1 MGNLAYVLLQQS
13 VSNVSNSEFQITHY
27 LDCTACDIQFMV
39 PTRAKATNTVKS
51 QHALLI
57 HFELVFFVRHDQ
69 YELLKTEGFQRMPAR
84 VH

>member
-13 VSNVSNSEFQITHY
+13 VSNVSNSS
-27 LDCTACDIQFMV
+27 TACDIQFMV
-39 PTRAKATNTVKS
+39 PTRAKATNTVKF

-57 HFELVFFVRHDQ
+57 HFKLVFFVRHDQ
-69 YELLKTEGFQRMPAR
+69 HELLKTEGFQRMPAR